1 MQMNPKW
8 GVGANIGMEAAAC
21 LTNKLAAL
29 LKNSSKPSTQE
40 ISQLFSSYQAEIE
53 GKAGIWE
60 RISKSNL
67 DAATHRGGPQ
77 IDAMRQM
84 GIMRAPAII
93 SKAFK
98 LENAPFKAENPSQ
111 IPWLH

>member
-1 MQMNPKW
+1 MNPKW

-21 LTNKLAAL
+21 LTNKIASL
-29 LKNSSKPSTQE
+29 LKNNSKPTTQD
-40 ISQLFSSYQAEIE
+40 ISQLFNSYQGEME

-60 RISKSNL
+60 RLSKSNL
-67 DAATHRGGPQ
+67 DSAVHRGGPQ
-77 IDAMRQM
+77 LGAMAQM
-84 GIMRAPAII
+84 GRTRAPAII

-98 LENAPFKAENPSQ
+98 LENAPFIAQNPSE

>member
-1 MQMNPKW
+1 MNPKW

-21 LTNKLAAL
+21 LTNKLAVL
-29 LKNSSKPSTQE
+29 LKNGSKPSTQE
-40 ISQLFSSYQAEIE
+40 ISQLFSSYQEQIE
-53 GKAGIWE
+53 GKAGVWE

-67 DAATHRGGPQ
+67 DSATHRGGPQ

-84 GIMRAPAII
+84 AVMRAPGVI

-98 LENAPFKAENPSQ
+98 LENAPFKAEKAGQ
-111 IPWLH
+111 LPWLY